1 MPLSQIEKKSLFD
14 KFRIAMLLNPKNY
27 SGNYLGFRNL
37 EGQDLVVSLE
47 IENDEVKIKYFYKIS
62 DQDDFQRN
70 ENEANI
76 QSNSNFLN
84 NYLKSLLIGKS
95 NLFEMLKFAN
105 SDFIAIENHIS
116 IPPNLAITEDGE
128 LTETLPNEDFDP
140 SLNQFVCDPK
150 FRFKTLVGKAL
161 CQTLRV
167 GGLVDNL
174 EGEKYLIE
182 FNQGNLSDYFQRLL
196 EIAIIDSNAIK
207 QMRIFSLQTMLLK
220 L

>member
-47 IENDEVKIKYFYKIS
+47 IENDEVEIKYFYKIS

-116 IPPNLAITEDGE
+116 IPPNLAIT
-128 LTETLPNEDFDP
+128 
-140 SLNQFVCDPK
+140 
-150 FRFKTLVGKAL
+150 
-161 CQTLRV
+161 
-167 GGLVDNL
+167 
-174 EGEKYLIE
+174 
-182 FNQGNLSDYFQRLL
+182 
-196 EIAIIDSNAIK
+196 
-207 QMRIFSLQTMLLK
+207 
-220 L
+220 